1 MLVNITVSVR
11 ISKLIPLKINVSK
24 IEKYFKVAIFLKK
37 YFEKF
42 LCWKNLFL
50 KIYYKI
56 KYYKDN
62 LDMNYEI
69 LQRKN

>member
-42 LCWKNLFL
+42 LC
-50 KIYYKI
+50 
-56 KYYKDN
+56 
-62 LDMNYEI
+62 
-69 LQRKN
+69 